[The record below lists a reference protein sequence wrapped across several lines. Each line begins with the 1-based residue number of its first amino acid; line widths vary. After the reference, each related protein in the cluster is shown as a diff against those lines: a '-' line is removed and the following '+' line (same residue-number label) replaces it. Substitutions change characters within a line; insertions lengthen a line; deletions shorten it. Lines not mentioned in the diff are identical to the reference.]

1 LALFKEFITKDLLF
15 YAFTLETS
23 FSQKNEKLNKNDK
36 NNGQTGYKFIP
47 LLVIKSFITD
57 KTRKNAE

>member
-1 LALFKEFITKDLLF
+1 MLL
-15 YAFTLETS
+15 LWKHL
-23 FSQKNEKLNKNDK
+23 SQKNEKQNKNDK